1 MTGIDVKMKKEMHA
15 SKKRNKSVLLHYL
28 LYIVKLSQTWK
39 NLLDWIC
46 YYIENPDF
54 NNIFDI
60 CQN

>member
-1 MTGIDVKMKKEMHA
+1 MKKEMHA